1 MKAKDLLNT
10 DKVKEIGI
18 AAVQELSETGEKI
31 WNVYFLNLR
40 KEILTTV
47 LVSSKGYLKKESGE
61 TIKSSV
67 LRHMLNTV
75 EPETAVKVEP
85 IMEEMFKLNNEYWVS
100 FYSGNQLLDRKFVFL
115 ADSIQ
120 EKHLVDVPLLGKKG
134 VLIK

>member
-10 DKVKEIGI
+10 DKAKEIGI
-18 AAVQELSETGEKI
+18 AAVQELSETGDKI
-31 WNVYFLNLR
+31 WNVYFLNYR

-47 LVSSKGYLKKESGE
+47 LVASKGYLKKESGE

-67 LRHMLNTV
+67 LRHMFDEV
-75 EPETAVKVEP
+75 EPESGIKVEP

-100 FYSGNQLLDRKFVFL
+100 FYSGNDLLDRKFVFL

-120 EKHLVDVPLLGKKG
+120 EKHLVDIPLLGKRG
-134 VLIK
+134 VLIR

>member
-18 AAVQELSETGEKI
+18 AVVQELSETGEKI
-31 WNVYFLNLR
+31 WNVYFLNFR

-67 LRHMLNTV
+67 LRHMFDSV
-75 EPETAVKVEP
+75 EAESGIKVEP

-100 FYSGNQLLDRKFVFL
+100 FYSGNDLLDRKFVFL

-120 EKHLVDVPLLGKKG
+120 EKHLVDIPLLGKKG

>member
-31 WNVYFLNLR
+31 WNVYFLNFR

-67 LRHMLNTV
+67 LRHMFDSV
-75 EPETAVKVEP
+75 EAESGIKVEP

-100 FYSGNQLLDRKFVFL
+100 FYSGNDLLDRKFVFL
-115 ADSIQ
+115 TDSIQ
-120 EKHLVDVPLLGKKG
+120 EKHLVDIPLLGKKG